1 MKKIKILHVLQSMDI
16 GGIETYIMNMYRSID
31 REKYSFDFML
41 WKEESSFYED
51 EIKSLGGKIYKIKFS
66 KNPFANMAN
75 FKNLLE
81 NANYD
86 VIHCHTLFYSGFFA
100 CASHFANVKTF
111 ITHIHSKSDNKKNNF
126 TRKIYKIIM
135 RRLILKY
142 SNFLCACSPEAGK
155 YVFGKTKKEV
165 KIINDYIDTDKY
177 LFVNNSKVEKI
188 KRKYRIDQD
197 DFVIGTVG
205 RLSIEKNQIYIIKIV
220 KKLMENQRTKR
231 NIKCLF
237 VGDGPERNKLE
248 QEINELGIKDKFIFV
263 GNVSDVENYL
273 KCFDIFLFPSIYEGF
288 GMALLE
294 AQASGIKC
302 IASDNVPKSTN
313 MELGLVKYLSTKDE
327 NIDEWIESINNMKKR
342 IISREKIKKRIVEKG
357 FDVSNSIDIV
367 ERMYL
372 GDGYEE

>member
-1 MKKIKILHVLQSMDI
+1 
-16 GGIETYIMNMYRSID
+16 
-31 REKYSFDFML
+31 ML
-41 WKEESSFYED
+41 
-51 EIKSLGGKIYKIKFS
+51 
-66 KNPFANMAN
+66 
-75 FKNLLE
+75 
-81 NANYD
+81 
-86 VIHCHTLFYSGFFA
+86 
-100 CASHFANVKTF
+100 
-111 ITHIHSKSDNKKNNF
+111 
-126 TRKIYKIIM
+126 
-135 RRLILKY
+135 
-142 SNFLCACSPEAGK
+142 
-155 YVFGKTKKEV
+155 
-165 KIINDYIDTDKY
+165 
-177 LFVNNSKVEKI
+177 EKI

>member
-1 MKKIKILHVLQSMDI
+1 M
-16 GGIETYIMNMYRSID
+16 
-31 REKYSFDFML
+31 
-41 WKEESSFYED
+41 
-51 EIKSLGGKIYKIKFS
+51 
-66 KNPFANMAN
+66 
-75 FKNLLE
+75 
-81 NANYD
+81 
-86 VIHCHTLFYSGFFA
+86 
-100 CASHFANVKTF
+100 
-111 ITHIHSKSDNKKNNF
+111 
-126 TRKIYKIIM
+126 
-135 RRLILKY
+135 
-142 SNFLCACSPEAGK
+142 
-155 YVFGKTKKEV
+155 
-165 KIINDYIDTDKY
+165 
-177 LFVNNSKVEKI
+177 
-188 KRKYRIDQD
+188 
-197 DFVIGTVG
+197 
-205 RLSIEKNQIYIIKIV
+205 
-220 KKLMENQRTKR
+220 
-231 NIKCLF
+231 
-237 VGDGPERNKLE
+237 
-248 QEINELGIKDKFIFV
+248 